1 MTLSYVVQCIY
12 VHLLSPHS
20 DNLKNMRRRLSNT
33 PTGLAE
39 RARIVWLWL
48 GGASAR
54 SISQQIGTSL
64 SVVYRWIHR
73 WQDEGTIRTRPYHRR
88 LRRVRWLG
96 GHGMPLVRMTN
107 QYHSTARVVHS
118 RRPSLTSNSQPLPLL
133 QVPQMTP
140 ISAAEKLHDL
150 HISSVFPY
158 LYSRVTQQYFH

>member
-1 MTLSYVVQCIY
+1 
-12 VHLLSPHS
+12 
-20 DNLKNMRRRLSNT
+20 MRRRFSNT

-73 WQDEGTIRTRPYHRR
+73 WQDEGSIKTRPYHRR

-96 GHGMPLVRMTN
+96 DHGMSLVRMTN
-107 QYHSTARVVHS
+107 QYHSAARVVHS
-118 RRPSLTSNSQPLPLL
+118 GRQSFTSKSQILPLL
-133 QVPQMTP
+133 QVQQTTP
-140 ISAAEKLHDL
+140 ISAAEKLHEF
-150 HISSVFPY
+150 HMSSVFPY
-158 LYSRVTQQYFH
+158 LYSR

>member
-1 MTLSYVVQCIY
+1 MYLHI
-12 VHLLSPHS
+12 LSPHRNS
-20 DNLKNMRRRLSNT
+20 LKIMQRRLSNT

-39 RARIVWLWL
+39 RAKIVWLWL

-73 WQDEGTIRTRPYHRR
+73 WQDEGTIKTRPYHRR

-96 GHGMPLVRMTN
+96 GQGMSLVRLTN
-107 QYHSTARVVHS
+107 QYYSNARVVHS
-118 RRPSLTSNSQPLPLL
+118 RRPSLTSKSGLLPLL
-133 QVPQMTP
+133 QVPQITP
-140 ISAAEKLHDL
+140 ISAAEQLHEF

-158 LYSRVTQQYFH
+158 LYPRVTQHYFQ